1 MTIHEAQQR
10 LVFQLYEIYDNR
22 EAANIADLV
31 MEHVTGWNKI
41 DRILNK
47 KVPLVQNKIELLE
60 QYTAELLAHKP
71 VQYVLNE
78 AWFYGLKFFVNE
90 SVLIPRPETEELVQW
105 IIQSLQDRTSTN
117 ADREDPRLDTVQIFD
132 IGAGSGCISISLK
145 KKLPSV
151 EVYACDVSKEALE
164 VAQKNALK
172 LQGDI
177 GFWHIDFLNTA
188 QWVNLP
194 FFDII
199 VSNPPYIPLQNRDT
213 MRPNVVQYEPHLALF
228 VENNDPFIFYR
239 AMADFANEKLNP
251 GGSIFAELHEGLAK
265 DVQKVFADK
274 GFDNMEVKKDMQGND
289 RMIRVNRK

>member
-60 QYTAELLAHKP
+60 KYTTELLAHKP

-177 GFWHIDFLNTA
+177 GFLHIDFLNTA
-188 QWVNLP
+188 EWVNLP

-199 VSNPPYIPLQNRDT
+199 VSNPPYIPLQNKDT

-265 DVQKVFADK
+265 DVQKVFAEK
-274 GFDNMEVKKDMQGND
+274 GFDNMEVKKDMHGND